1 MVNRLTQKLKVFGH
15 LPSLIDIFHRHLIQ
29 EKSVIFCLIY
39 RNNSQM
45 TSPAFSRASSRR
57 SSIGN
62 EDHISSKFIN
72 RDPFKDATKQDVS
85 VPTPPRKYATNSLP
99 RNFSLRPDPLINL
112 DEQKEAPIA
121 EERGK

>member
-1 MVNRLTQKLKVFGH
+1 
-15 LPSLIDIFHRHLIQ
+15 
-29 EKSVIFCLIY
+29 
-39 RNNSQM
+39 M

-62 EDHISSKFIN
+62 EDHISSKYIN

-112 DEQKEAPIA
+112 DEQKESPIA
-121 EERGK
+121 EERGKICNLIQTWSTFYLDIVFKTYF